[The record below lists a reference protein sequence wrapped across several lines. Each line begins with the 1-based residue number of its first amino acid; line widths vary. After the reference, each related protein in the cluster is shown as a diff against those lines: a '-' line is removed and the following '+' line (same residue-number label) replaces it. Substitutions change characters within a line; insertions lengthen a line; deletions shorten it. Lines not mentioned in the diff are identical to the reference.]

1 MPSIFC
7 EKKTKR
13 PPDAFGNRKA
23 FHQEMDEDFKF
34 FNRAFKILLVMM
46 ILLTA
51 TIAGLFLSEIYH

>member
-7 EKKTKR
+7 RKKPER
-13 PPDAFGNRKA
+13 PSDAFGNRKA
-23 FHQEMDEDFKF
+23 FHQEMDEGFKF
-34 FNRAFKILLVMM
+34 FNRSFKILLVMM